1 MEYIQIIYLLLYVV
15 DSQSDIYIYI
25 YIFTC
30 KFCLIKDMH
39 MQFDHFVEL

>member
-25 YIFTC
+25 FTC

-39 MQFDHFVEL
+39 MQFDHFAEL

>member
-25 YIFTC
+25 YIY
-30 KFCLIKDMH
+30 IYIH
-39 MQFDHFVEL
+39 MQILFDKRYAHAI

>member
-25 YIFTC
+25 YS
-30 KFCLIKDMH
+30 H
-39 MQFDHFVEL
+39 ANFV